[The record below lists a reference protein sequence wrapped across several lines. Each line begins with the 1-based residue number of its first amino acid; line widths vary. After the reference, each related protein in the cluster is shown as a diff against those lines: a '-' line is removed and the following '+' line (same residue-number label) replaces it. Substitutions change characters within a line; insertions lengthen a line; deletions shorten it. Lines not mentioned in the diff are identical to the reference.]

1 MDSGRAGLY
10 RAGDDDLTVYADNKG
25 AVLIS
30 HDTEFSQRHLPE
42 LVPLLR
48 IDRDL
53 WIRVSADGLTL
64 SFDWKI
70 AAQGHSSQPA
80 GRAIRGIGGSS
91 GWHFPGYAADPGS
104 SAVLSSS
111 ARDLAGAVGFHS
123 SPPTVPPV
131 SRTRRRVR

>member
-1 MDSGRAGLY
+1 MDSGRGGLY

-30 HDTEFSQRHLPE
+30 HDTEFSQRRRRNVIGKHIWLRCSEWGAADLLREHLPE

-64 SFDWKI
+64 SFDWK
-70 AAQGHSSQPA
+70 
-80 GRAIRGIGGSS
+80 
-91 GWHFPGYAADPGS
+91 
-104 SAVLSSS
+104 
-111 ARDLAGAVGFHS
+111 
-123 SPPTVPPV
+123 
-131 SRTRRRVR
+131 